1 MFVNEAELQQLVHE
15 QPELILSGIPEINP
29 VYCSDTPKILSLGR
43 EIPLRSGPIDN
54 LYVDTN
60 GIITLVE
67 CKTYSNSGIK
77 RSVYSQAINYASDL
91 QNMLIHY
98 SGTEF
103 IEQFYSII
111 TEGNFVTYPQFDSMV
126 AQLSQD
132 CILEGKNKKDWKQ
145 QFLQRLEFNI
155 KNGVFRI
162 VILCAPSKTNLFS
175 YAAVRNLMQL
185 MTFSESGNS
194 KYDLILMD
202 LRGEAGAYQA
212 QMIWRRYCPLPQI
225 PLIANSLRAVE
236 RGIEAMR
243 KRFSMLPSPAQATLK
258 RFQDSL
264 REAGIDVVENS
275 IGYSLR
281 DADTR
286 KSMFISVETDQ
297 DTWFVRR
304 HQIRNDDSLFANMG
318 SDDVKITVTAVKAWA
333 AGATRDALERV
344 AERYKVFG
352 KPSEINGVRGVMY
365 EIWIYTSSETD
376 IPALIHL
383 LKSRLRYQTVA
394 LSPQPVLELATQ

>member
-15 QPELILSGIPEINP
+15 QPELILSGIPESNP
-29 VYCSDTPKILSLGR
+29 AYCPDTPMILSLGR
-43 EIPLRSGPIDN
+43 EIPTRSGFIDN

-77 RSVYSQAINYASDL
+77 REVYSQAINYASDL

-98 SGTEF
+98 SESEF

-111 TEGNFVTYPQFDSMV
+111 SQGDSITYLQFDSV
-126 AQLSQD
+126 VNQLSQD
-132 CILEGKNKKDWKQ
+132 RILEGKNKNDWKQ

-162 VILCAPSKTNLFS
+162 VILCAPSTANSFA

-202 LRGEAGAYQA
+202 LRGKAGAYQA

-225 PLIANSLRAVE
+225 PLIANSRRDAE

-243 KRFSMLPSPAQATLK
+243 KRFSTLPSQAQAPLK
-258 RFQDSL
+258 SFKASL
-264 REAGIDVVENS
+264 RDAGIDVVEGS

-281 DADTR
+281 DIDTK
-286 KSMFISVETDQ
+286 KSTFISIEIDQ
-297 DTWFVRR
+297 DTWFIKR
-304 HQIRNDDSLFANMG
+304 HQIRKSELLFRDIEINE
-318 SDDVKITVTAVKAWA
+318 SSAWLT
-333 AGATRDALERV
+333 GATYEALSKMKC
-344 AERYKVFG
+344 RYRLLESITKVLGLEG
-352 KPSEINGVRGVMY
+352 KMY
-365 EIWIYTSSETD
+365 EIRLYPPNEVDVRS
-376 IPALIHL
+376 LIDV
-383 LKSRLRYQTVA
+383 LKNRLRYQPLDLYTSTPGKVY
-394 LSPQPVLELATQ
+394 